1 MQGFCCRALA
11 LQPCMKYS
19 TQIFKSFC
27 LILKLIVLIIDLD
40 NNMTEKHFYQMP
52 FDKINTLSQMIAIL
66 KETITSPGMKS
77 SVQEG
82 LIKEY
87 FNN

>member
-1 MQGFCCRALA
+1 M
-11 LQPCMKYS
+11 
-19 TQIFKSFC
+19 
-27 LILKLIVLIIDLD
+27 LIIDLD

-52 FDKINTLSQMIAIL
+52 FDKINTLSHMIAIL

-77 SVQEG
+77 SVQEA

-87 FNN
+87 FDN

>member
-1 MQGFCCRALA
+1 M
-11 LQPCMKYS
+11 
-19 TQIFKSFC
+19 
-27 LILKLIVLIIDLD
+27 LIIDLD

-52 FDKINTLSQMIAIL
+52 FDKINTLSHMIAIL

-87 FNN
+87 FDN